1 MPSDDAD
8 ARSPLMQ
15 TIRTTLNLDARLIAE
30 ACARNPGLT
39 RTAVLEEGLRALLAR
54 DAALRLAELG
64 GTTGTSRRSRRK
76 RQTKR

>member
-1 MPSDDAD
+1 
-8 ARSPLMQ
+8 MQ

-39 RTAVLEEGLRALLAR
+39 RTAVIEEGLRALLAR

-64 GTTGTSRRSRRK
+64 GTAQIAPPRHGKK
-76 RQTKR
+76 RGPR

>member
-1 MPSDDAD
+1 
-8 ARSPLMQ
+8 MQ

-39 RTAVLEEGLRALLAR
+39 RTAVIEEGLRALLAR

-64 GTTGTSRRSRRK
+64 GTAEAKSLPRK
-76 RQTKR
+76 KKRAGR